1 MNFDSKIF
9 IAGHRGLVGSAIS
22 RHLTSN
28 GYVNLLTRSRAQLD
42 LRIQKDVD
50 EFFAEERP
58 EYVFL
63 GAAKVGGIGYNK
75 AIPADFIRENLQIQ
89 TNVIDAAYRNG
100 CKKLL
105 FLGSACFTQDHLVY
119 TNFGYKKI
127 QDIKIGDKVLTHNS
141 VFCEVYNTNIKK
153 TNEVLVIKS
162 IGNETITCT
171 PDHKFLTMGGIW
183 KEAKDLDTNDY
194 LCISKKTESK
204 KIEYLNIFV
213 DEEKEF
219 EYNKCINFL
228 KSSKKAT
235 TAEEY
240 RWKNNILPRSTILSS
255 SIFDAKKENSLSY
268 LIGVFIAEGWIEYKN
283 TGRRGSKSSL
293 CFSPG
298 KNENFNK
305 KVETAILDIL
315 GENNKSKLKKREKRT
330 SVVYTVNSSILCQFF
345 SQFYASN
352 EHRAHQKIIP
362 KFVFDL
368 HEDAIREIIR
378 GYWDGD
384 GCLHKRKDRID
395 QYTAICASTSKELI
409 YGIRRL
415 LFGLDIYSSLYFV
428 KKDPKCV
435 IENRVVN
442 QRNQYSLRIN
452 GKNSIDFLRIIYKKY
467 INSSTK
473 YKNNILSD
481 DTYFYSK
488 VVDIQKLEK
497 ECSVYDLTVETDH
510 SYNVNDLIVH
520 NCIYPKHAPVPIKEE
535 YLMTGPLEETNIS
548 YSLAKIAGYMMCKKY
563 TEQYGFPTVSV
574 MPNNLYG
581 INDNFILEQCH
592 VIPSFINKFVTAKD
606 SGAESVVCFGDGS
619 PTREFLFSDDLA
631 DGLVFLMN
639 NYENPE
645 IINIGPEREVSIK
658 ELSEIVSRLVG
669 YDGELI
675 WDTSKPNGTPRRALD
690 TSKMGSLGWKAKT
703 SLEDGLKITIDWFL
717 KNRSNYVRL

>member
-22 RHLTSN
+22 RHLISN
-28 GYVNLLTRSRAQLD
+28 GYTNLLARSRAQLD

-50 EFFAEERP
+50 EFFAKERP

-105 FLGSACFTQDHLVY
+105 FLGSA
-119 TNFGYKKI
+119 
-127 QDIKIGDKVLTHNS
+127 
-141 VFCEVYNTNIKK
+141 
-153 TNEVLVIKS
+153 
-162 IGNETITCT
+162 
-171 PDHKFLTMGGIW
+171 
-183 KEAKDLDTNDY
+183 
-194 LCISKKTESK
+194 
-204 KIEYLNIFV
+204 
-213 DEEKEF
+213 
-219 EYNKCINFL
+219 
-228 KSSKKAT
+228 
-235 TAEEY
+235 
-240 RWKNNILPRSTILSS
+240 
-255 SIFDAKKENSLSY
+255 
-268 LIGVFIAEGWIEYKN
+268 
-283 TGRRGSKSSL
+283 
-293 CFSPG
+293 
-298 KNENFNK
+298 
-305 KVETAILDIL
+305 
-315 GENNKSKLKKREKRT
+315 
-330 SVVYTVNSSILCQFF
+330 
-345 SQFYASN
+345 
-352 EHRAHQKIIP
+352 
-362 KFVFDL
+362 
-368 HEDAIREIIR
+368 
-378 GYWDGD
+378 
-384 GCLHKRKDRID
+384 
-395 QYTAICASTSKELI
+395 
-409 YGIRRL
+409 
-415 LFGLDIYSSLYFV
+415 
-428 KKDPKCV
+428 
-435 IENRVVN
+435 
-442 QRNQYSLRIN
+442 
-452 GKNSIDFLRIIYKKY
+452 
-467 INSSTK
+467 
-473 YKNNILSD
+473 
-481 DTYFYSK
+481 
-488 VVDIQKLEK
+488 
-497 ECSVYDLTVETDH
+497 
-510 SYNVNDLIVH
+510 
-520 NCIYPKHAPVPIKEE
+520 CIYPKHAPVPIKEE

-592 VIPSFINKFVTAKD
+592 VIPSFINKFVSAKD

-690 TSKMGSLGWKAKT
+690 TSKMSSLGWKAQT